1 MVEGMQ
7 RKTLASQ
14 YQVKKVESSLKKALV
29 IGFNLKASNSSKK
42 SGSRM
47 KHQEYFK
54 DNEELD
60 AEKTIMEEAKY
71 YEGID
76 QRNLNGGDHHED
88 Q

>member
-1 MVEGMQ
+1 VDDVRQTFINYVIDIYKKKVAPMVEGMQ

-47 KHQEYFK
+47 KH
-54 DNEELD
+54 
-60 AEKTIMEEAKY
+60 
-71 YEGID
+71 
-76 QRNLNGGDHHED
+76 
-88 Q
+88 